1 MSKKLEALLA
11 KREAIDREILEA
23 EQLQKRKA
31 QVHKLVF
38 GALEKHPLAAQAD
51 DAILRE
57 ALNKVFIDIAQ
68 TLQAA
73 PAA

>member
-11 KREAIDREILEA
+11 KREAIDREIAAA
-23 EQLQKRKA
+23 EELQKRKA

-38 GALEKHPLAAQAD
+38 GALEKHPLAVQAD
-51 DAILRE
+51 DAVLRE
-57 ALNKVFIDIAQ
+57 SLNKVFSDIAQ
-68 TLQAA
+68 TLQTA